1 MPTDST
7 FTDKQIH
14 ILQVAESLFA
24 EKGFDATSIR
34 NIAKEAKINVAMVS
48 YYFGSKER
56 MLESLIVYRATDLK
70 LQLDT
75 LRMENLEPLEKIN
88 KLIELYIT
96 KIHCNAEIYK
106 ILHFEFSSK
115 KREINLETFVEIKKG
130 NLKTLEQII
139 EQGQERGLFRKDI
152 IIPLITPT
160 ILGTY
165 FHFQTNK
172 PFFENLLHLNTKES
186 YENYIKSTLT
196 KHIQQ
201 TIKALLIY
209 EN

>member
-1 MPTDST
+1 MPIDSI

-34 NIAKEAKINVAMVS
+34 NIAKEAKINIAMVS

-56 MLESLIVYRATDLK
+56 MLESLIIHRATDLK
-70 LQLDT
+70 FQLDT
-75 LRMENLEPLEKIN
+75 LRLENLDPLEKIN

-96 KIHCNAEIYK
+96 KIHCNSEIYK
-106 ILHFEFSSK
+106 IVHFEFSSK
-115 KREINLETFVEIKKG
+115 KREINMDAFVEIKKG
-130 NLKTLEQII
+130 NLKTLESII

-172 PFFENLLHLNTKES
+172 PFFENLLNLNSKES
-186 YENYIKSTLT
+186 YENYIKTTLI

-209 EN
+209 ES

>member
-1 MPTDST
+1 ME
-7 FTDKQIH
+7 QIH

-34 NIAKEAKINVAMVS
+34 NIAKEAKINIAMVS

-56 MLESLIVYRATDLK
+56 MLESLIIHRATDLK

-75 LRMENLEPLEKIN
+75 LRLENLDPLEKIN

-96 KIHCNAEIYK
+96 KIHCNSEIYK
-106 ILHFEFSSK
+106 IVHFEFSSK
-115 KREINLETFVEIKKG
+115 KREINMDAFVEIKKG
-130 NLKTLEQII
+130 NLKTLEVII
-139 EQGQERGLFRKDI
+139 EQGQERGIFRRDI

-172 PFFENLLHLNTKES
+172 PFFENLLNLNTKES
-186 YENYIKSTLT
+186 YEDYIKTTLI

-209 EN
+209 ES

>member
-1 MPTDST
+1 MLIESI

-34 NIAKEAKINVAMVS
+34 NIAKEAKINIAMVS

-56 MLESLIVYRATDLK
+56 MLESLIIHRATDLK

-75 LRMENLEPLEKIN
+75 LRLENLDPLEKIN

-96 KIHCNAEIYK
+96 KIHCNSEIYK
-106 ILHFEFSSK
+106 IVHFEFSSK
-115 KREINLETFVEIKKG
+115 KREINMDAFVEIKKG
-130 NLKTLEQII
+130 NLKTLELII
-139 EQGQERGLFRKDI
+139 EQGQERGIFRKDI

-172 PFFENLLHLNTKES
+172 PFFENLLNLNTKES
-186 YENYIKSTLT
+186 YEDYIKTTLI

-209 EN
+209 ES

>member
-172 PFFENLLHLNTKES
+172 PFFENLLHINTKES

>member
-1 MPTDST
+1 MPLDSI

-34 NIAKEAKINVAMVS
+34 NIAKEAKINIAMVS

-56 MLESLIVYRATDLK
+56 MLESLIMYRATDLK

-96 KIHCNAEIYK
+96 KIHCNSEIHK

-115 KREINLETFVEIKKG
+115 KREINLEAFIEIKKG

-139 EQGQERGLFRKDI
+139 EQGQDRGLFRKDI
-152 IIPLITPT
+152 VIPLITPT

-172 PFFENLLHLNTKES
+172 TFFENLLQLNTKES

-201 TIKALLIY
+201 TIKALLTY

>member
-1 MPTDST
+1 MTTEAT

-34 NIAKEAKINVAMVS
+34 NIAKEAQINIAMVS

-56 MLESLIVYRATDLK
+56 MLEALIIYRATDLK
-70 LQLDT
+70 MQLDT
-75 LRMENLEPLEKIN
+75 LRMENLDPLQKIN
-88 KLIELYIT
+88 KLIELYVT
-96 KIHCNAEIYK
+96 RVHCNSEIYK

-115 KREINLETFVEIKKG
+115 KRSINLDAFVELKKG
-130 NLKTLEQII
+130 NLKTLEKII
-139 EQGQERGLFRKDI
+139 EEGQQKGLFRKDVI
-152 IIPLITPT
+152 VPLITPT
-160 ILGTY
+160 ILGTF
-165 FHFQTNK
+165 FHFETNR
-172 PFFENLLHLNTKES
+172 PFFENLLDLNTKES
-186 YENYIKSTLT
+186 YDHYITTTLT